1 MERMAHLPEV
11 PASRAREV
19 PAWRTRVVARALM
32 GALAFVGA
40 VAFAAESITVVTWG
54 GAYGRASR
62 LAVLEPFSAETG
74 VEVKIEDYNGGR
86 AQIRAQVETEIVT
99 WDVVDLEIPDLV
111 RGCDEG
117 LLEEVDVAGLPP
129 AEDGTPAAKDF
140 YPDTVTDCGPTQL
153 FYATIYAYNSKT
165 FPDEKPAILADF
177 FDLEKFPGKRGMRR
191 TPQVNLEFALMAD
204 GVPRDQVYEVLDTSE
219 GLDRA
224 FRKLDTIKDVIVWWE
239 AGAQPPQLLADQEV
253 AMSTAYNGR
262 VFNAQVLEDQ
272 PFVVVWD
279 GQVLDTGGFG
289 IVAGTKNAAA
299 ARRLVLYAARPEVQ
313 ARISQY
319 ISYSPTRRSAAPLV
333 STHKETGIEMGPH
346 MPTSERNLAVALTND
361 WEWWSDHLDEVNERF
376 AAWLAR

>member
-1 MERMAHLPEV
+1 MAPKAHRRGFPV
-11 PASRAREV
+11 QQRR
-19 PAWRTRVVARALM
+19 
-32 GALAFVGA
+32 LAVRLLACAAAFAGGLA
-40 VAFAAESITVVTWG
+40 VAAESLTVVSWG

-74 VEVKIEDYNGGR
+74 IEVKIEDYNGGL
-86 AQIRAQVETEIVT
+86 AQIRAQVETGIVT

-117 LLEEVDVAGLPP
+117 LLEEVDVKDLPP
-129 AEDGTPAAKDF
+129 AADGTPAATDF
-140 YPDTVTDCGPTQL
+140 LPDTVTDCGATQL

-165 FPDEKPAILADF
+165 FPEGEGAEKPTTIADF
-177 FDLEKFPGKRGMRR
+177 FDLAKFPGKRGMRR

-204 GVPRDQVYEVLDTSE
+204 GVAQDQVYAVLDTPE

-262 VFNAQVLEDQ
+262 VFNAQVLEEQ

-289 IVAGTKNAAA
+289 IVLGTKNAAA
-299 ARRLVLYAARPEVQ
+299 ARKLVAYSAQPEVQ
-313 ARISQY
+313 ARISEY

-333 STHKETGIEMGPH
+333 SNHKETGTVMEPH
-346 MPTSERNLAVALTND
+346 MPTSEENLATALTND

>member
-1 MERMAHLPEV
+1 MAPKAHRRGF
-11 PASRAREV
+11 PAKQRRQAVRLL
-19 PAWRTRVVARALM
+19 ACL
-32 GALAFVGA
+32 GALAGGLA
-40 VAFAAESITVVTWG
+40 VAAESLTVVTWG

-74 VEVKIEDYNGGR
+74 IEVKIEDYNGGL

-117 LLEEVDVAGLPP
+117 LLEEVDVESLPP
-129 AEDGTPAAKDF
+129 AADGTPAADDF
-140 YPDTVTDCGPTQL
+140 FPDTLTDCGATQL
-153 FYATIYAYNSKT
+153 FYATIYAYNAKT
-165 FPDEKPAILADF
+165 FPEERPTTIADF
-177 FDLEKFPGKRGMRR
+177 FDLAKFPGKRGMRR
-191 TPQVNLEFALMAD
+191 MPQVNLEFALMAD
-204 GVPRDQVYEVLDTSE
+204 GVPQDQVYAVLDTPE

-262 VFNAQVLEDQ
+262 VFNAQVLEEQ

-289 IVAGTKNAAA
+289 IVLGTKNGAA
-299 ARRLVLYAARPEVQ
+299 ARKLVTYAARPEVQ

-319 ISYSPTRRSAAPLV
+319 ISYSPTRRSATPLV
-333 STHKETGIEMGPH
+333 STHKETGTVMAPH
-346 MPTSERNLAVALTND
+346 MPTSEQNLATALTND

-376 AAWLAR
+376 AAWLSR

>member
-1 MERMAHLPEV
+1 MGRKGHWRDVRSE
-11 PASRAREV
+11 RARFV
-19 PAWRTRVVARALM
+19 ARVLAGVVAFAGGL
-32 GALAFVGA
+32 
-40 VAFAAESITVVTWG
+40 AFAAESLTVVSWG

-74 VEVKIEDYNGGR
+74 VEVKIEDYNGGL
-86 AQIRAQVETEIVT
+86 AQIRAQVETGIVT

-117 LLEEVDVAGLPP
+117 LLEEVEVEGLPP
-129 AEDGTPAAKDF
+129 AADGTPATQDF

-165 FPDEKPAILADF
+165 FPKEKPATIADF
-177 FDLEKFPGKRGMRR
+177 FDLTKFPGKRGMRR

-204 GVPRDQVYEVLDTSE
+204 GVAHDQVYAVLDTPE

-262 VFNAQVLEDQ
+262 IFNAQVLEEQ

-289 IVAGTKNAAA
+289 IVLGTKNAAA
-299 ARRLVLYAARPEVQ
+299 ARKLVAYSARPEVQ

-333 STHKETGIEMGPH
+333 ATHKETGTVMEPH
-346 MPTSERNLAVALTND
+346 MPTSERNLSASLTNN

>member
-1 MERMAHLPEV
+1 MAPMAQWRGI
-11 PASRAREV
+11 PAMKPRSAVRVLAG
-19 PAWRTRVVARALM
+19 VVA
-32 GALAFVGA
+32 LAAGLA
-40 VAFAAESITVVTWG
+40 VAAESITVVSWG

-74 VEVKIEDYNGGR
+74 IEVKIEDYNGGL
-86 AQIRAQVETEIVT
+86 AQIRAQVETGIVT

-117 LLEEVDVAGLPP
+117 LLEEVDVKGLP
-129 AEDGTPAAKDF
+129 AAADGTPAEEDF

-165 FPDEKPAILADF
+165 FPEEKPTTIADF
-177 FDLEKFPGKRGMRR
+177 FDLAKFPGKRGMRR

-204 GVPRDQVYEVLDTSE
+204 GVGQDQVYAMLDTPE
-219 GLDRA
+219 GMDRA

-262 VFNAQVLEDQ
+262 VFNAQVLEEQ

-289 IVAGTKNAAA
+289 IVLGTKNAAA
-299 ARRLVLYAARPEVQ
+299 ARKLVNYSARPEVQ

-319 ISYSPTRRSAAPLV
+319 ISYSPTRRSAAPMV
-333 STHKETGIEMGPH
+333 STHKETGTAMEPH
-346 MPTSERNLAVALTND
+346 MPTSEQNLSTALTND